1 MQKDKYSYKAAT
13 ANGAVVTGEF
23 EAVSSKVVASQLQQ
37 QGMTPLRI
45 QLVGSSPG
53 QVKKPTFGKG
63 DAASSPKPSP
73 SSKSRG
79 FQQVLGRSFAFNRRS
94 AGTRDLVI
102 FSQDL
107 AALLKAGVPLPRSLM
122 IIAEL
127 IEKKKFEAVVHDLH
141 DQVKEGSTFW
151 QALEKHPAVFS
162 SVFVNMVKAGE
173 AGGVLDTVLDRLGS
187 YLDGV
192 QELKEYLFSAMIY
205 PLFLSITAAGSITVL
220 LAVVVPKFA
229 GMFADMG
236 IALPWSTAAMLYAG
250 TFLQSYWWLLL
261 LLVLAIYFLLRF
273 YISTTSGRYTTDR
286 LKLRI
291 PILGGLLKKIEI
303 SRFCRT
309 FGTLLDSGVPILS
322 ALQMVRGVLS
332 NVLLG
337 KTIEEVHLQLKQG
350 EMLSSA
356 LRETD
361 FFPPMAVQMIS
372 IGEET
377 GRMDHMLMHISDIY
391 DRETKVSIKAFTSLF
406 EPLIILLMGL
416 VIGAMVISMLLAIFS
431 VNDIGF

>member
-1 MQKDKYSYKAAT
+1 MQKDRYSYKAAT
-13 ANGAVVTGEF
+13 ANGVVVTGELV
-23 EAVSSKVVASQLQQ
+23 AISSKVAASQLQQ

-45 QLVGSSPG
+45 QLVDGTSDPVQMPAS
-53 QVKKPTFGKG
+53 
-63 DAASSPKPSP
+63 DRISASSPRLSSP
-73 SSKSRG
+73 SKKGLQR
-79 FQQVLGRSFAFNRRS
+79 FWARSFSFNRRGG
-94 AGTRDLVI
+94 ANTRDLVI

-107 AALLKAGVPLPRSLM
+107 SALLEAGVPLPRSLK

-127 IEKKKFEAVVHDLH
+127 IQKKKFEIVVNDLH

-151 QALEKHPAVFS
+151 QALEKHPTVFS

-173 AGGVLDTVLDRLGS
+173 AGGVLDTVLARLGT

-205 PLFLSITAAGSITVL
+205 PLFLSITATGSVAVL

-229 GMFADMG
+229 GMFSDMG
-236 IALPWSTAAMLYAG
+236 IALPWSTAAMLFVG
-250 TFLQSYWWLLL
+250 TFLQSYWWMLVLLL
-261 LLVLAIYFLLRF
+261 LAIYFLVRF
-273 YISTTSGRYTTDR
+273 YIATASGRYAIDR

-309 FGTLLDSGVPILS
+309 FGTLLDSGVPILA

-332 NVLLG
+332 NVVL
-337 KTIEEVHLQLKQG
+337 TASIEEVHLQLKQG
-350 EMLSSA
+350 EMLSSS
-356 LRETD
+356 LGTTN
-361 FFPPMAVQMIS
+361 FFPPMAVQMIA

-377 GRMDHMLMHISDIY
+377 GRMDNMLMHIADIY
-391 DRETKVSIKAFTSLF
+391 DREIKVSIKAFTSLF